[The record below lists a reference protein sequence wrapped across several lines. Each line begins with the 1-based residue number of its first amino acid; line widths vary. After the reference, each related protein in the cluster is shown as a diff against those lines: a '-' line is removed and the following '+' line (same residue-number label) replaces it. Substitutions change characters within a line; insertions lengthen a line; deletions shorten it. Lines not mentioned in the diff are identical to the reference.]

1 MLFKHLK
8 EMLENILR
16 RSIKTREIKNKKAND
31 LAVLNVKDST
41 YQLELKDIE
50 VGQETEVL
58 LKELNSL
65 DATNEPKKMLNF

>member
-1 MLFKHLK
+1 MLK
-8 EMLENILR
+8 NILR
-16 RSIKTREIKNKKAND
+16 RSIKTGEIKNKKAND

-50 VGQETEVL
+50 VGEETEVL

>member
-1 MLFKHLK
+1 MLK
-8 EMLENILR
+8 NILR
-16 RSIKTREIKNKKAND
+16 RSIKTGEIKNKKAND

>member
-1 MLFKHLK
+1 
-8 EMLENILR
+8 MLENILR
-16 RSIKTREIKNKKAND
+16 RFIKTGEIKNKKAND

-50 VGQETEVL
+50 VGEETEVL

>member
-1 MLFKHLK
+1 
-8 EMLENILR
+8 MLENVLR
-16 RSIKTREIKNKKAND
+16 RSIKTGEIKNKKAND

-50 VGQETEVL
+50 VGEETEVL

>member
-1 MLFKHLK
+1 
-8 EMLENILR
+8 MLENILR
-16 RSIKTREIKNKKAND
+16 RSIKTGEIKNKKAND

-41 YQLELKDIE
+41 YQLELKDTE
-50 VGQETEVL
+50 VGEETEVL

>member
-1 MLFKHLK
+1 
-8 EMLENILR
+8 MLENILR
-16 RSIKTREIKNKKAND
+16 RSIKTGEIKNKKAND

-50 VGQETEVL
+50 VGEETEVL

-65 DATNEPKKMLNF
+65 DATNESKKMLNF

>member
-1 MLFKHLK
+1 
-8 EMLENILR
+8 MLENILC
-16 RSIKTREIKNKKAND
+16 RSIKTGEIKNKKAND

-50 VGQETEVL
+50 VGEETEVL

>member
-1 MLFKHLK
+1 
-8 EMLENILR
+8 MLENILR
-16 RSIKTREIKNKKAND
+16 RSIKTGEIKNKKAND

>member
-16 RSIKTREIKNKKAND
+16 RSIKTGEIKNKKAND

>member
-1 MLFKHLK
+1 
-8 EMLENILR
+8 MLENILC
-16 RSIKTREIKNKKAND
+16 RSIKTGEIKNKKAND

-41 YQLELKDIE
+41 YQLELKHIE

>member
-1 MLFKHLK
+1 MLG
-8 EMLENILR
+8 NILR
-16 RSIKTREIKNKKAND
+16 RSIKTGEIKNKKAND

-50 VGQETEVL
+50 VGEETEVL

>member
-1 MLFKHLK
+1 
-8 EMLENILR
+8 MLENILR
-16 RSIKTREIKNKKAND
+16 RSIKTGEIKNKKAND

-58 LKELNSL
+58 LKELNIL

>member
-1 MLFKHLK
+1 
-8 EMLENILR
+8 MLENILR

>member
-1 MLFKHLK
+1 
-8 EMLENILR
+8 MLENILR
-16 RSIKTREIKNKKAND
+16 RSIKTGEIKNKKAND

-41 YQLELKDIE
+41 CQLELKDIE

>member
-16 RSIKTREIKNKKAND
+16 RSIKTGEIKNKKAND

-50 VGQETEVL
+50 VGEETEVL

>member
-1 MLFKHLK
+1 
-8 EMLENILR
+8 MLENVLR
-16 RSIKTREIKNKKAND
+16 RSIKTGEIKNKKAND

>member
-1 MLFKHLK
+1 
-8 EMLENILR
+8 MLENILR
-16 RSIKTREIKNKKAND
+16 RSIKTGEIKNKKPND

-50 VGQETEVL
+50 VGEETEVL

>member
-1 MLFKHLK
+1 
-8 EMLENILR
+8 MLENILR
-16 RSIKTREIKNKKAND
+16 RSIKTGEIKNKKAND

-50 VGQETEVL
+50 VGEETDVL

>member
-1 MLFKHLK
+1 
-8 EMLENILR
+8 MLENILR
-16 RSIKTREIKNKKAND
+16 RSIKTGEIKNKKAND

-50 VGQETEVL
+50 VGEETEVL

>member
-1 MLFKHLK
+1 
-8 EMLENILR
+8 MLENILC
-16 RSIKTREIKNKKAND
+16 RSIKTGEIKNKKAND

>member
-8 EMLENILR
+8 EMLENVLR
-16 RSIKTREIKNKKAND
+16 RSIKTGEIKNKKAND

-50 VGQETEVL
+50 VGEETEVL